1 MRIKV
6 TNFKE
11 WLKETREKI
20 RKETIEKMRRGFV
33 LPKT

>member
-20 RKETIEKMRRGFV
+20 RKEAIEKIRRDLI